1 MQAFNL
7 PHGLGIRPSRPADEP
22 FLERLYQSTRN
33 DLQMVDAEQG
43 FIDVLIE
50 QQQHAQEVGYG
61 ATHPNAMYF
70 IIEKLDESIGRVV
83 IDFGSNEVHMLDIAF
98 IEVARGK
105 GFGEG
110 VIQALQYAA
119 AASKAPMTLSVNPM
133 NFHAKRLYLKLGF
146 QVEVSTPTSERMIW
160 YPTNQALRA

>member
-1 MQAFNL
+1 MQAFTL
-7 PHGLGIRPSRPADEP
+7 PHGLGVRPSRSSDAA
-22 FLERLYQSTRN
+22 FLEKLYQSTRN
-33 DLQMVDAEQG
+33 DLQLIDAEQG
-43 FIDVLIE
+43 FIDLLVE
-50 QQQHAQEVGYG
+50 QQQEAQKVGYG

-70 IIEKLDESIGRVV
+70 IIEKAYEPIGRVV

-98 IEVARGK
+98 IEAARGK

-133 NFHAKRLYLKLGF
+133 NYHAKRLYLKLGF
-146 QVEVSTPTSERMIW
+146 QVEISTPTSERMIW